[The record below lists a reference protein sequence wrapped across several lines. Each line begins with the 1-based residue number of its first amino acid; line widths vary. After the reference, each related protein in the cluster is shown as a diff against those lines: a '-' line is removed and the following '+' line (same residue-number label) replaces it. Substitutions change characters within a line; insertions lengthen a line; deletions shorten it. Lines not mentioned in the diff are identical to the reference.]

1 MYPCNNALVSALFVI
16 AIAIFSLLLRCYNMI
31 SFKRFYTLYIII
43 ALVQSVYAQERTVE
57 NRPYC
62 DLRPLHFG
70 VIVGTHFQ
78 GLEFENVGTQRFTDE
93 NGNVVESLVTCEQD
107 RSDNGF
113 HVGVLG
119 ELRLSEFLA
128 FRVAPTMYFGNRH
141 ITFHDLTAKDDGT
154 TEVYERQNLKTA
166 YVACSMDL
174 IYAAKRFNNHRPY
187 VMMGISPMLNLSA
200 KSSDYIRLKS
210 TDLFFEVGMGCD
222 FYLPFFKLRPEL
234 KFMYSLGNCLKKGY
248 VNQLKDK
255 NLIKYAGS
263 ISSAKSSIIALTFY
277 FE

>member
-1 MYPCNNALVSALFVI
+1 MQ
-16 AIAIFSLLLRCYNMI
+16 SLH
-31 SFKRFYTLYIII
+31 
-43 ALVQSVYAQERTVE
+43 AQERTVE

-93 NGNVVESLVTCEQD
+93 DGNVVEALVTCEQD

-119 ELRLSEFLA
+119 ELRLTDYLA
-128 FRVAPTMYFGNRH
+128 
-141 ITFHDLTAKDDGT
+141 
-154 TEVYERQNLKTA
+154 
-166 YVACSMDL
+166 
-174 IYAAKRFNNHRPY
+174 
-187 VMMGISPMLNLSA
+187 
-200 KSSDYIRLKS
+200 
-210 TDLFFEVGMGCD
+210 
-222 FYLPFFKLRPEL
+222 
-234 KFMYSLGNCLKKGY
+234 LGNSLKKGY

-263 ISSAKSSIIALTFY
+263 VSSAKSSIIALTFY

>member
-1 MYPCNNALVSALFVI
+1 MTCALFVSPF
-16 AIAIFSLLLRCYNMI
+16 AIFPLFLRCNNMI
-31 SFKRFYTLYIII
+31 SFKRFYTLYIIM
-43 ALVQSVYAQERTVE
+43 ALVQSLHAQERTVE

-78 GLEFENVGTQRFTDE
+78 GLEFQNVGTRTFTDE

-119 ELRLSEFLA
+119 ELRLTEHLA

-141 ITFHDLTAKDDGT
+141 ITFHDLTAAEDGT
-154 TEVYERQNLKTA
+154 METTERQDLKTA
-166 YVACSMDL
+166 YIACSMNL

-187 VMMGISPMLNLSA
+187 VMMGISPMLNLSS

-210 TDLFFEVGMGCD
+210 SDLFFEVGMGCD

-234 KFMYSLGNCLKKGY
+234 KFMYSLGNSLKKGY

-263 ISSAKSSIIALTFY
+263 VSSAKSSIIALTFY

>member
-1 MYPCNNALVSALFVI
+1 M
-16 AIAIFSLLLRCYNMI
+16 
-31 SFKRFYTLYIII
+31 
-43 ALVQSVYAQERTVE
+43 ALVQSLHAQERTVE

-93 NGNVVESLVTCEQD
+93 DGNVVESLVTCEQD

-119 ELRLSEFLA
+119 ELRLTDYLA

-141 ITFHDLTAKDDGT
+141 ITFRDLTAKDDGT
-154 TEVYERQNLKTA
+154 MEVTERQDLKTA
-166 YVACSMDL
+166 YIACSMNL

-263 ISSAKSSIIALTFY
+263 VSSAKSSIIALTFY

>member
-1 MYPCNNALVSALFVI
+1 
-16 AIAIFSLLLRCYNMI
+16 MI

-43 ALVQSVYAQERTVE
+43 ALVQSVCAQERTVE

-93 NGNVVESLVTCEQD
+93 DGNVVEALVTCEQD

-119 ELRLSEFLA
+119 ELRLTDYLA
-128 FRVAPTMYFGNRH
+128 FRIAPTMYFGNRH
-141 ITFHDLTAKDDGT
+141 ITFRDLTAKDDGT
-154 TEVYERQNLKTA
+154 MEVTERQDLKTA
-166 YVACSMDL
+166 YIACSMDL

-263 ISSAKSSIIALTFY
+263 VSSAKSSIIALTFY

>member
-1 MYPCNNALVSALFVI
+1 MCALFVSPF
-16 AIAIFSLLLRCYNMI
+16 AIFPLFLRCYNMI

-43 ALVQSVYAQERTVE
+43 ALVQSVCAQERTVE

-93 NGNVVESLVTCEQD
+93 DGNVVESVVTCEQD

-119 ELRLSEFLA
+119 ELRLSEFFA

-166 YVACSMDL
+166 YIACSMDL

-263 ISSAKSSIIALTFY
+263 VSSAKSSIIALTFY